1 MDAGAR
7 ADMDVPRGY
16 RPVRTRHSTAQD
28 RHSMT
33 EHDDLDRQFIS
44 FAPTQL
50 EQLEHPC
57 EGQVDEGQC
66 HGPSSPQLSLGERPG

>member
-33 EHDDLDRQFIS
+33 EHDDLDCQFIS
-44 FAPTQL
+44 FTPTQL
-50 EQLEHPC
+50 EQLEDPY
-57 EGQVDEGQC
+57 EGQVEEGQC
-66 HGPSSPQLSLGERPG
+66 HGPSSAQLSLGERPG